1 MIDVQENTSLNR
13 NLTAAANGKT
23 VGIATLSGQVTP
35 GRGMMMSLVI
45 TDAAL
50 AAANHADV
58 AVALDDFLSDL
69 RAMAAENGLP
79 V

>member
-1 MIDVQENTSLNR
+1 MLEIQNNTNVTR
-13 NLTAAANGKT
+13 NLITT
-23 VGIATLSGQVTP
+23 VDGNTVSVATLSGQVSP
-35 GRGMMMSLVI
+35 GKAMLFSLAI

-50 AAANHADV
+50 ADANHADV